1 MPGGGGMGTLRF
13 DSYIKRLMFKIVNG
27 YTTTP
32 PMKWPDRL
40 ETQATLFYSFLRST
54 KENAT
59 QKYLGCLWSDVR
71 LLSSP
76 GKRDWDFW
84 LDVGVHTFLFQI
96 ITILNL
102 WLIQVCHHARV
113 VSYSLDFMRPR
124 GGGGYSLYSDDR
136 DDRRIF

>member
-1 MPGGGGMGTLRF
+1 MTKERARMVGNLTKKIRNVKCPGGGVGGMGTLGF

-54 KENAT
+54 KENVT
-59 QKYLGCLWSDVR
+59 LKWLGCLWSDVR

-76 GKRDWDFW
+76 GKRD
-84 LDVGVHTFLFQI
+84 
-96 ITILNL
+96 
-102 WLIQVCHHARV
+102 
-113 VSYSLDFMRPR
+113 
-124 GGGGYSLYSDDR
+124 
-136 DDRRIF
+136 